1 MRFSQFLRGP
11 AAVARYLKGPPRR
24 RAQSAGALSVLA
36 LLLVL
41 GFQAVSGLFTSDDI
55 MVQGPLAATS
65 PKPLPAQ

>member
-1 MRFSQFLRGP
+1 M
-11 AAVARYLKGPPRR
+11 ARYLKGRRAR

-55 MVQGPLAATS
+55 MVQGRCTATS